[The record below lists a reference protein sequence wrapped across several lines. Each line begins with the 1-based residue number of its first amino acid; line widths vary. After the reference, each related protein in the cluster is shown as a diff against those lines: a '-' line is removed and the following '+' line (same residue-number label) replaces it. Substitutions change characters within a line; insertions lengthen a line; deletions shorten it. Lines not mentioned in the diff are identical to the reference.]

1 MRELTV
7 RQYLMR
13 RVRKLGGAMRK
24 VVWVGRRNAPDEVLM
39 LPPLPAGSIRTETH
53 LGQEVRWQRLLGRD
67 TTIWV
72 ELKNPETILTF
83 PANAHERAQAREHER
98 MRALGQ
104 RVEVIGTYAQVD
116 ELLR

>member
-7 RQYLMR
+7 EQYLAR
-13 RVRKLGGAMRK
+13 RVRELGGRVRK
-24 VVWVGRRNAPDEVLM
+24 VVWVGRRNAPDRLVM
-39 LPPLPAGSIRTETH
+39 LPKLLRIPG
-53 LGQEVRWQRLLGRD
+53 VRPTINVLNEGLA
-67 TTIWV
+67 IWV
-72 ELKNPETILTF
+72 ELKNPKTILTF

-104 RVEVIGTYAQVD
+104 RVEVIGTHAQVD

>member
-7 RQYLMR
+7 EQYLVR
-13 RVRKLGGAMRK
+13 QVRKLGGGVRK
-24 VVWVGRRNAPDEVLM
+24 VVWVGRRNAPDRLVM
-39 LPPLPAGSIRTETH
+39 LPVGHWTWNH
-53 LGQEVRWQRLLGRD
+53 
-67 TTIWV
+67 TIWV

-83 PANAHERAQAREHER
+83 PANARERAQAREHAR

-116 ELLR
+116 DLLR

>member
-7 RQYLMR
+7 EQYLVR
-13 RVRKLGGAMRK
+13 QVRKLGGGVRK
-24 VVWVGRRNAPDEVLM
+24 VVWVGRRNAPDRLVM
-39 LPPLPAGSIRTETH
+39 LPAQTVQVRTH
-53 LGQEVRWQRLLGRD
+53 LGGTREHCVRAEA
-67 TTIWV
+67 TIWV

-116 ELLR
+116 DLLR